1 MSSVFSDLSPSHHDN
16 SRKLARTDTYFLS
29 DLHLGAS
36 YIADGHEAERRVVRW
51 LRSVAPTARA
61 IYLVGDVLDYWF
73 EYRAVVPKGFA
84 RFFGALA
91 EIVDSGVEVTWL
103 IGNHDIWIFGYLQQE
118 LGVRVVDG
126 ALVEEIDGRRFF
138 IEHGD
143 GVGEHRP
150 SYRRMRAIFR
160 SRLLQRLYAALPS
173 NWTVPFAHAWSSSSR
188 SGQSDE
194 YDAPSDV
201 IMTSLPPTDSLL
213 RFSRG
218 YLADASH
225 PHIDYF
231 VFGHKHIMA
240 DCEVGEDSRMII
252 LGDWIRR
259 FSYARWDGHTLALE
273 IFKDDNAD

>member
-1 MSSVFSDLSPSHHDN
+1 MT
-16 SRKLARTDTYFLS
+16 RTETYFLS

-73 EYRAVVPKGFA
+73 EYRDVVPKGFT

-103 IGNHDIWIFGYLQQE
+103 IGNHDIWIFGYLQEE
-118 LGVRVVDG
+118 LGVRVIDG
-126 ALVEEIDGRRFF
+126 ALTEMIDGRRFF

-143 GVGEHRP
+143 GAGEHRP
-150 SYRRMRAIFR
+150 SYRRMRSIFR
-160 SRLLQRLYAALPS
+160 CRPLQRMYAALPP
-173 NWTVPFAHAWSSSSR
+173 NWTIPFAHSWSSSSR
-188 SGQSDE
+188 KSQANE
-194 YDAPSDV
+194 YDQPPGGA
-201 IMTSLPPTDSLL
+201 ILTSLPDSDSLV
-213 RFSRG
+213 RFSKE
-218 YLADASH
+218 YLADPSH

-240 DCEVGEDSRMII
+240 DCAVGPDSRMIV
-252 LGDWIRR
+252 LGDWINK
-259 FSYARWDGHTLALE
+259 FSYARWDGHDIKLE
-273 IFKDDNAD
+273 IFKESSLN